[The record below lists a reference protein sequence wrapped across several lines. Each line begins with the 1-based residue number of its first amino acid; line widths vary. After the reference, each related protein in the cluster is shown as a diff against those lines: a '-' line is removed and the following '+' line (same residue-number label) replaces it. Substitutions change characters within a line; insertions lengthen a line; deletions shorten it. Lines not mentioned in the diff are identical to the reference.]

1 MPSLTSLSAAQLT
14 FLTLHVKRSV
24 DKWQWLFGD
33 STLRAWAGK
42 RSAALARSEL
52 AELVEAGLLQEGRLG
67 VSLLVTAE
75 GRELVTRRETV
86 VPRDLEKAD
95 ALAGK

>member
-1 MPSLTSLSAAQLT
+1 MSNLSAAQLT
-14 FLTLHVKRSV
+14 FLTLHAKRSV

-52 AELVEAGLLQEGRLG
+52 AELIGEGLLQEGLG

-75 GRELVTRRETV
+75 GRESVAQLEAVG
-86 VPRDLEKAD
+86 PRDLEKVT
-95 ALAGK
+95 